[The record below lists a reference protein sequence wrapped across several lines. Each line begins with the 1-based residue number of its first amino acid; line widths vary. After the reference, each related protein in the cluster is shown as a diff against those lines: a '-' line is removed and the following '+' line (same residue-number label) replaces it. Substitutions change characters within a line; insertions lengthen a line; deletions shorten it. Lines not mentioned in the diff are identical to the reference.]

1 MTGLSSPMGDPDFNF
16 AVSLMQYLVVPTFVL
31 DPQGNVIIWNRACER
46 LTGLRADEV
55 LGTNQHWKGFYDHSR
70 PCLADLVVHGRMDDI
85 NTLYD
90 AHDDPAGRAFGV
102 HAENW
107 CVMPRLGNRLY
118 LAIDVGPI
126 HNAQG
131 ELVAV
136 VETLRDMT
144 SEKLAIDE
152 LKRMATS
159 DGLTGLV
166 NRRGFDSILRTEL
179 ASARREKS
187 PLSLVMVDVDHFKP
201 YNDTYGHQAGDE
213 CLRQIG
219 AVLSRSAVRPA
230 DVVARYGGEEFV
242 LILPTTPPSGAKEV
256 AARVQANLEQLH
268 LRHTA
273 APLGQVTLSMG
284 LTSMPPGGDLSAV
297 GLLAQADAA
306 LYQAKHAGRNRFV
319 LYTPDTITG
328 MP

>member
-1 MTGLSSPMGDPDFNF
+1 MTGLSSPVSDPDFNF

-46 LTGLRADEV
+46 LTGLRAQEV
-55 LGTNQHWKGFYDHSR
+55 LETNQHWRGFYDHPR
-70 PCLADLVVHGRMDDI
+70 PCLSDLVVQGRMDEI
-85 NTLYD
+85 NTLYN

-118 LAIDVGPI
+118 LAIDVGLI

-187 PLSLVMVDVDHFKP
+187 TLSLVMVDVDHFKP

-213 CLRQIG
+213 CLRQIS
-219 AVLSRSAVRPA
+219 AVLSRSAVRPT

-242 LILPTTPPSGAKEV
+242 LILPTTPPSGAEEV

-284 LTSMPPGGDLSAV
+284 LTSLPPGGDLSAV
-297 GLLAQADAA
+297 GLLAQADTA

-319 LYTPDTITG
+319 LYTPGTIT
-328 MP
+328 

>member
-1 MTGLSSPMGDPDFNF
+1 MAGLSSPVGDPDFNF

-31 DPQGNVIIWNRACER
+31 DPQGYVIIWNRACER
-46 LTGLRADEV
+46 LTGLRAEEV
-55 LGTNQHWKGFYDHSR
+55 LGTNQHWRGFYDHPR
-70 PCLADLVVHGRMDDI
+70 PCLSDLVVQGRVDDI
-85 NTLYD
+85 HTLYD

-166 NRRGFDSILRTEL
+166 NRRGFDAILRTEL
-179 ASARREKS
+179 ASARREKT

-201 YNDTYGHQAGDE
+201 YNDTYGHPAGDE
-213 CLRQIG
+213 CLRQIS

-242 LILPTTPPSGAKEV
+242 LILPTTPPSGAEEV
-256 AARVQANLEQLH
+256 AARVQAHLEQLH
-268 LRHTA
+268 LPHTA

-284 LTSMPPGGDLSAV
+284 LASLPPGGDLSAV

-319 LYTPDTITG
+319 VYTPSTNT
-328 MP
+328 